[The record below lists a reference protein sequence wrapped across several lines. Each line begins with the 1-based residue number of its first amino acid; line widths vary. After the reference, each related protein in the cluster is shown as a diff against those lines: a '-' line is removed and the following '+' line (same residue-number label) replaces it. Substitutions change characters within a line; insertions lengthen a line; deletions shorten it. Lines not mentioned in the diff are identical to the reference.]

1 MPTKQLS
8 QLHDSGSMISYHQ
21 FEEKILNQ
29 KNNPIKTS
37 LILTTQTQQL
47 FTIYKNTKKIIGER
61 KILVPILKC
70 QLQSGWCTLCFD
82 LVGYS
87 SDDWLHWYHILAMT
101 TISLPETTSCCTNVH
116 LLWVSISYQSITIYN
131 L

>member
-1 MPTKQLS
+1 MPAKQLS
-8 QLHDSGSMISYHQ
+8 QLHDSGGMISYHQ

-61 KILVPILKC
+61 DF
-70 QLQSGWCTLCFD
+70 GTNFEM
-82 LVGYS
+82 
-87 SDDWLHWYHILAMT
+87 LAPKLMMYT
-101 TISLPETTSCCTNVH
+101 VL
-116 LLWVSISYQSITIYN
+116 
-131 L
+131 